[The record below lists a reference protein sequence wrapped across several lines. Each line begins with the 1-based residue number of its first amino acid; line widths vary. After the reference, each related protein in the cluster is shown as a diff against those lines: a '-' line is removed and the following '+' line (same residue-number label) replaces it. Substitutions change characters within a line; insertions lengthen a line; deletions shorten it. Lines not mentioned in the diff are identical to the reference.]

1 MVPGLRLRIP
11 PPKQAGTTT
20 AATKPPKPSGNGQ
33 AAAVKP
39 KVKDDEF
46 DDIVDSPPAQ
56 SLSDELNDEVD
67 F

>member
-1 MVPGLRLRIP
+1 VAGLRARIP
-11 PPKQAGTTT
+11 PPKQASTTT
-20 AATKPPKPSGNGQ
+20 AATKPPKLSGNGQ

-39 KVKDDEF
+39 EVKDDEL
-46 DDIVDSPPAQ
+46 DDIVELPSAQ